1 MHIATNMLQ
10 SLNLSNKRKQGSK
23 FLLHALQNP
32 RLHRPQLCH
41 VPPPSIRDQCLGL
54 DPPHPPPRSNTI
66 PHSQNFS
73 FSLSSPNPKFHT
85 FVSFIRRRSKREREI
100 EGKKGCYQQET
111 NTVLIDSMVAKT
123 DVSGGGEGRNVG
135 GLNKQKN
142 MGGEGRNRRVDI
154 NAKMRSILVEWL
166 IEMHRKFELM
176 PETLYLTLN
185 IVDRFL
191 SVKAVPRRE
200 L

>member
-1 MHIATNMLQ
+1 
-10 SLNLSNKRKQGSK
+10 
-23 FLLHALQNP
+23 
-32 RLHRPQLCH
+32 
-41 VPPPSIRDQCLGL
+41 
-54 DPPHPPPRSNTI
+54 
-66 PHSQNFS
+66 
-73 FSLSSPNPKFHT
+73 
-85 FVSFIRRRSKREREI
+85 
-100 EGKKGCYQQET
+100 
-111 NTVLIDSMVAKT
+111 MVAKT
-123 DVSGGGEGRNVG
+123 DVSGGGEGRNGGLQVG

-142 MGGEGRNRRVDI
+142 MGGEGRNRRKSSTEVNNGAVLATDGVDI

>member
-1 MHIATNMLQ
+1 MSITTLAF
-10 SLNLSNKRKQGSK
+10 NLIVFQNQNWFHPPPISNPSNPFFSSK

-66 PHSQNFS
+66 PQSQNFS

-111 NTVLIDSMVAKT
+111 NTVLIDSMVART
-123 DVSGGGEGRNVG
+123 DVSGGGEGRNG
-135 GLNKQKN
+135 GLQ
-142 MGGEGRNRRVDI
+142 GFCSFFSFLVVGVD
-154 NAKMRSILVEWL
+154 KC
-166 IEMHRKFELM
+166 
-176 PETLYLTLN
+176 LN
-185 IVDRFL
+185 VFGF
-191 SVKAVPRRE
+191 
-200 L
+200 

>member
-1 MHIATNMLQ
+1 
-10 SLNLSNKRKQGSK
+10 
-23 FLLHALQNP
+23 
-32 RLHRPQLCH
+32 
-41 VPPPSIRDQCLGL
+41 
-54 DPPHPPPRSNTI
+54 
-66 PHSQNFS
+66 
-73 FSLSSPNPKFHT
+73 
-85 FVSFIRRRSKREREI
+85 
-100 EGKKGCYQQET
+100 
-111 NTVLIDSMVAKT
+111 MVART
-123 DVSGGGEGRNVG
+123 DVSGGGEGRNG
-135 GLNKQKN
+135 GLQ
-142 MGGEGRNRRVDI
+142 DI